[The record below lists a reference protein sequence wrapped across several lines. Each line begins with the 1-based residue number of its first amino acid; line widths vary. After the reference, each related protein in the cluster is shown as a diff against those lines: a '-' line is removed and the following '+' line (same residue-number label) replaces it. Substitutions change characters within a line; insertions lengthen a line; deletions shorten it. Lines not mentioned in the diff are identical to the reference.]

1 MSTTTTIS
9 FYGRVLAYSARPKSP
24 KVVDQTWA
32 KLVSHSPA
40 KGAPAICLGSDA
52 NRALL
57 VERGW
62 DVLSL
67 PSDKIDALRALPPG
81 RFQLI
86 CADLA
91 LDAEVIAELRRIA
104 ADCALLVVATAEP
117 TPFGTIRLLER
128 LAPAGWGLASS
139 GAGCLAFRAV
149 VAHGTMTWRPTV
161 S

>member
-1 MSTTTTIS
+1 MSTITTIS
-9 FYGRVLAYSARPKSP
+9 FYGRVTAFSARPKSP
-24 KVVDQTWA
+24 RLIDQTWA
-32 KLVSHSPA
+32 KLIPPSPA
-40 KGAPAICLGSDA
+40 QGAPAFCFGSDA
-52 NRALL
+52 HRALL

-67 PSDKIDALRALPPG
+67 PLDDMDALHALPPG
-81 RFQLI
+81 HFQLI
-86 CADLA
+86 CAGGA

-104 ADCALLVVATAEP
+104 ADCALLVVATPEP

-139 GAGCLAFRAV
+139 GKGCLAFRAV

>member
-9 FYGRVLAYSARPKSP
+9 FYGRVLAYSARPKSS
-24 KVVDQTWA
+24 KVVEQTWA
-32 KLVSHSPA
+32 KLIPASPA
-40 KGAPAICLGSDA
+40 PGAPAICLGSDA

-67 PSDKIDALRALPPG
+67 PSDNIDALRALSPSH
-81 RFQLI
+81 FQLI

-104 ADCALLVVATAEP
+104 ADCALLVVASPEP
-117 TPFGTIRLLER
+117 TPFGTIRLLEK

-139 GAGCLAFRAV
+139 GTGCLAFRAV
-149 VAHGTMTWRPTV
+149 VAQGTMTWRPTV
-161 S
+161 L